1 MRMLARIIGIVSAG
15 MLLSAQ
21 AQAIGAFADIVV
33 LVDESGSMSA
43 EHAWI
48 GSTILSLEAE
58 LAAAGVGT
66 GVDANRYQLVGFGG
80 TSSHVLGHDH
90 GGFTNAFDFN
100 AETST
105 LTLAGAT
112 EDGYDAIDHA
122 LGLGIRAGASFNII
136 LITDEDRDNAGN
148 TLNFTNI
155 LAAMNA
161 QDAILNVVVN
171 NPFFESDGTTAA
183 IGVDSDGFAYT
194 KDGSG
199 GFTTSVGGIVGNG
212 VGTTEIDYVPLAL
225 ATNGA
230 AWNLNDLR
238 AGGFTADSFTAA
250 FIEIKVA
257 EIIEDVNPIPEP
269 TAGLTFGVGLL
280 ITAAAI
286 RRRAA

>member
-1 MRMLARIIGIVSAG
+1 MLARIIGIVSAG

-21 AQAIGAFADIVV
+21 AQAIGAFADVIV
-33 LVDESGSMSA
+33 LVDESGSMST

-48 GSTILSLEAE
+48 GATILSLEAG

-66 GVDANRYQLVGFGG
+66 GVDANRYALVGFGG
-80 TSSHVLGHDH
+80 TSSSGHLLGHDH
-90 GGFTNAFDFN
+90 GGFTNAAGFDTN
-100 AETST
+100 TGT
-105 LTLAGAT
+105 LTLSGGL

-122 LGLGIRAGASFNII
+122 LGLSIRAGASFNII

-148 TLNFTNI
+148 TLTFNGI
-155 LAAMNA
+155 LNAMKA

-171 NPFFESDGTTAA
+171 NPFFESDGMTAA

-212 VGTTEIDYVPLAL
+212 FGTTEIDYVPLAL
-225 ATNGA
+225 GTNGA

-238 AGGFTADSFTAA
+238 AGGLTADSFTAA

-257 EIIEDVNPIPEP
+257 EIVEDVTPIPEP